1 VNFLAAPSWLQ
12 DLREERV
19 REETTEL
26 FFHWDAGF
34 FAKLLSPLIP
44 LRGVVPLPWINE

>member
-1 VNFLAAPSWLQ
+1 MLQ
-12 DLREERV
+12 EWREERV

-26 FFHWDAGF
+26 FFHWGAAF

-44 LRGVVPLPWINE
+44 LRGVKPLPWTEE

>member
-1 VNFLAAPSWLQ
+1 LQ
-12 DLREERV
+12 GLSGERV

-26 FFHWDAGF
+26 FFHWNAGF

-44 LRGVVPLPWINE
+44 LRGAAPLPWIDE